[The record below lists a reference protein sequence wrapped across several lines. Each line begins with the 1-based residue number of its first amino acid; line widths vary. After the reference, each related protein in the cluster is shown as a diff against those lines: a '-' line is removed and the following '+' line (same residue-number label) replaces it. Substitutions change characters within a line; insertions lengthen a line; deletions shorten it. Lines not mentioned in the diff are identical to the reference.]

1 MKFGINLNLI
11 IKNDQY
17 LSKFQSILIFE
28 LNLDLN
34 LKYKPLLLIIFI
46 NYSANKPKDSIIFL
60 YIIPKIESSKL
71 SKKFYNYYKLF

>member
-1 MKFGINLNLI
+1 MKLGINLNLI
-11 IKNDQY
+11 INNDQY

-46 NYSANKPKDSIIFL
+46 NYSANIPKDSIIFL
-60 YIIPKIESSKL
+60 YIIPKTESSKL